1 MILGFEHIFI
11 AGISLDKFIAS
22 LILLYLIVGLILRSR
37 KPRIPI
43 WALLASSSF
52 MVVVSGLTSIDEI
65 EKAVDLNVVLFLIGM
80 FSLVSLA
87 ESSGLLAAVSHIF
100 ISRFKSRYSLI
111 YASALMFGF
120 LSAFTVNDTVAV
132 MGPPIARLICKIVR
146 IQPEFMF
153 LLLAYSIT
161 IGSVMTP
168 LGNPQNVL
176 IATQSGIKAP
186 FILFIK
192 YLFIPTIINLLVTA
206 YLLIRIYRVGNGE
219 INSVLI
225 PREAIV
231 SRRDAALS
239 GIGLLLVVTAL
250 IVNDVL
256 ALNCLPHVGRIG
268 FIPFV
273 IAAFTYM
280 FASDPRKTLRHVDWG
295 SIMFFICMFIT
306 MDGIW
311 RSGVLQLPLSQIFPG
326 KTDGFQGIIIISAT
340 SIVFSQILSN
350 VPFTK
355 VFIDYMRNI
364 GYSGNDEE
372 AWIALAMSST
382 IAGNT
387 TVLGAASNIIVI
399 EVLESRFK
407 HTISFTRFL
416 KIGVI
421 ATVIN
426 ISIYIL
432 YMLTINPYQIT
443 NIL

>member
-1 MILGFEHIFI
+1 
-11 AGISLDKFIAS
+11 
-22 LILLYLIVGLILRSR
+22 
-37 KPRIPI
+37 
-43 WALLASSSF
+43 
-52 MVVVSGLTSIDEI
+52 
-65 EKAVDLNVVLFLIGM
+65 
-80 FSLVSLA
+80 
-87 ESSGLLAAVSHIF
+87 
-100 ISRFKSRYSLI
+100 
-111 YASALMFGF
+111 
-120 LSAFTVNDTVAV
+120 
-132 MGPPIARLICKIVR
+132 
-146 IQPEFMF
+146 
-153 LLLAYSIT
+153 
-161 IGSVMTP
+161 
-168 LGNPQNVL
+168 
-176 IATQSGIKAP
+176 
-186 FILFIK
+186 
-192 YLFIPTIINLLVTA
+192 
-206 YLLIRIYRVGNGE
+206 
-219 INSVLI
+219 
-225 PREAIV
+225 
-231 SRRDAALS
+231 
-239 GIGLLLVVTAL
+239 
-250 IVNDVL
+250 
-256 ALNCLPHVGRIG
+256 
-268 FIPFV
+268 
-273 IAAFTYM
+273 
-280 FASDPRKTLRHVDWG
+280 
-295 SIMFFICMFIT
+295 MFIT

-421 ATVIN
+421 VTVIN